1 MNGNLILEQS
11 KLLADRAKQE
21 GGEALDE
28 QLRLMFMYTL
38 GRAPEPE
45 ELAISK
51 DLAIADEL
59 SSVGRM
65 LFNLNEFFYLN

>member
-1 MNGNLILEQS
+1 MNGNLIVEQS
-11 KLLADRAKQE
+11 KLLAERAKQE
-21 GGEALDE
+21 AGGALDE
-28 QLRLMFMYTL
+28 QVRLMFMYTL
-38 GRAPEPE
+38 GRAPKAE

-51 DLAIADEL
+51 DLATSDEL